1 MFFVHNTSGEGY
13 PNNYKQSYRSKYH
26 FNYAIFFFCVILSLN
41 FPAFA
46 QTNIDSISGRFQQL
60 SKQLADLEKYVY
72 NNGGEGASVIS
83 SGQQKRIDAFDEIED
98 KLDDLKKLLRQ
109 AKIATVKYYRQ
120 DEPKSYSVV
129 YGTDLIKDYI
139 KDIETLLL
147 DN

>member
-1 MFFVHNTSGEGY
+1 MYKRVQDLKLKNFFNMYE
-13 PNNYKQSYRSKYH
+13 YR
-26 FNYAIFFFCVILSLN
+26 LDEQEDSLEQ
-41 FPAFA
+41 F
-46 QTNIDSISGRFQQL
+46 
-60 SKQLADLEKYVY
+60 
-72 NNGGEGASVIS
+72 
-83 SGQQKRIDAFDEIED
+83 QQKRIDAFDEIED
-98 KLDDLKKLLRQ
+98 KLDDLRKLLRQ